1 MDDVSA
7 KDWLLYGALAVGA
20 YLLYKAF
27 TGVVAPIAQGVSSGV
42 SAATSGIAN
51 LWVSLTASAPM
62 NVLGAVAFP
71 NGSTVPI
78 ATLPIKTD
86 GQGNV
91 YTHSNGVT
99 YQLQPW
105 VTDPSSG
112 QPVWPA
118 VAVGS

>member
-62 NVLGAVAFP
+62 NVLGSVQFP
-71 NGSTVPI
+71 NGSTVAI

-86 GQGNV
+86 NNGNV
-91 YTHSNGVT
+91 YTNSNGVT

-105 VTDPSSG
+105 VMDASG
-112 QPVWPA
+112 NPVWPA
-118 VAVGS
+118 VAVGT